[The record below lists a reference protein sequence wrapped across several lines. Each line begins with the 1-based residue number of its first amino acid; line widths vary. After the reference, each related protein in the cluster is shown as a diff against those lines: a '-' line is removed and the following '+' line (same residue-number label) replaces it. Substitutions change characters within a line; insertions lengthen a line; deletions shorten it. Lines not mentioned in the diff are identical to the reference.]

1 VSEHITNNPSAEGRR
16 HFTPSGR
23 HLLDGAVRILLAE
36 GLVFPTG
43 LLIAAFLTR
52 RLGPH
57 DYGLYTLTVSLTLW
71 IASGVHA
78 IFSRATVHC
87 VSDADDWR
95 PIGTLVLRLYSGVS
109 LGAAV
114 ALWLAAPMVASF
126 YAEPALS
133 MPLRLL
139 ALDIVLLCLAQAH
152 RGILIGIG
160 DFRHRAWLS
169 ATRLVTKLIF
179 IVSLVMCGLGLT
191 GAVLG
196 SLGASLV
203 ELLVSRFFVR
213 PRLFAPVAAPV
224 SRLWSYAAPLT
235 LTTLCFSLYG
245 KLDVLLLKSFGGTIA
260 QVGFYGAA
268 QQIASTLNVLTIP
281 FSALLLASL
290 SRLWRAGEVESAKQ
304 LGGNAMRAVLL
315 LLPIA
320 SLVAGASEE
329 IVALALGE
337 KFLPAASVL
346 TVLIFATLAMTMV
359 SVAMTILIAAG
370 KPRWTLFLGGPLV
383 VFVFIGH
390 CVFIPW
396 MGMLGAAFVTG
407 GGAGVCALAAV
418 GVVHRLWNIAPP
430 ATACWRSLIVC
441 GVAYGLASFWRV
453 SPLLVLCKLPLIV
466 LVCLGLFLLL
476 GEFTADERVM
486 LRSVL
491 GWPAQPRTA

>member
-1 VSEHITNNPSAEGRR
+1 VSDHITNNPSVEGRR
-16 HFTPSGR
+16 QFTPSGR
-23 HLLDGAVRILLAE
+23 HLLDGAARILLAE

-57 DYGLYTLTVSLTLW
+57 DYGLYTLTVSITMW

-78 IFSRATVHC
+78 IFSRATVRC
-87 VSDADDWR
+87 VSEADDWHS
-95 PIGTLVLRLYSGVS
+95 IGTTVLRLYGGVS

-114 ALWLAAPMVASF
+114 AVWLAAPMIASL

-133 MPLRLL
+133 MLLRLL
-139 ALDIVLLCLAQAH
+139 ALDIFLFCLAQAH
-152 RGILIGIG
+152 RGILIGVG
-160 DFRHRAWLS
+160 YFRQRAWLS
-169 ATRLVTKLIF
+169 ATRLVAKLVF
-179 IVSLVMCGLGLT
+179 VVSLVMCGLGLT

-203 ELLVSRFFVR
+203 ELIVSRLFVR
-213 PRLFAPVAAPV
+213 PSLFAPVVAPF

-245 KLDVLLLKSFGGTIA
+245 KLDVLLLKSLGGTMA

-268 QQIASTLNVLTIP
+268 QQIASTLNILTIS

-290 SRLWRAGEVESAKQ
+290 SRLWRTGDLESARQ

-337 KFLPAASVL
+337 KFLPASPVL
-346 TVLIFATLAMTMV
+346 TVLIFATLAMSMV
-359 SVAMTILIAAG
+359 SVAMTALIAAG
-370 KPRWTLFLGGPLV
+370 KPRWTLFLSGPLV

-390 CVFIPW
+390 CVFIPR
-396 MGMLGAAFVTG
+396 MGMLGAALVTS

-418 GVVHRLWNIAPP
+418 GVVHRFWSIAPP
-430 ATACWRSLIVC
+430 ASTCWRSLLVC

-453 SPLLVLCKLPLIV
+453 SPVLVLCKIPLIV
-466 LVCLGLFLLL
+466 LACFGLFLLL
-476 GEFTADERVM
+476 GEFTADERAV

-491 GWPAQPRTA
+491 GWSAQPRTA